1 MSKMAKTASAKPK
14 IAIACQGGGSQTAF
28 TAGVLKGLVDQQFGR
43 DFNVVSISGT
53 SGGAVC
59 ATLLWFG
66 FWKNEQPLC
75 RRLIDFW
82 KDLTAQDWAENTFND
97 AIVQGLR
104 MVNSGLLPAFQLSP
118 SSPFVQS
125 ALAWMT
131 VGLRKTFADFPT
143 VLRKHID
150 FDEIAAW
157 GPRLEPPVLILGAA
171 NVSTGQ
177 LAKFVSRQEPI
188 RLEHILASAAVP
200 SIFPAVPIGEHGYW
214 DGLFSDNPP
223 VEVLIRARTVGP
235 ENIPEEIWVIKI
247 NPTYKFVPERPE
259 AIFDRRN
266 QMEGNISLFQQL
278 DHLQLINEMIL
289 QDAFRPEYLA
299 RFDIK
304 APIRIPK
311 SFSTDP
317 DRPYYIPWI
326 EMPDEVQETLDYQGK
341 IDRSPQNI
349 NRLIELGEAAA
360 HTFLSRRA
368 AAVAANPKLEGPG

>member
-1 MSKMAKTASAKPK
+1 MAKTGAAKPK

-28 TAGVLKGLVDQQFGR
+28 TAGVLKGLVDQQVGR

-59 ATLLWFG
+59 ATLLWFD

-82 KDLTAQDWAENTFND
+82 KDLTAQDWAENAFND
-97 AIVQGLR
+97 AVVQGLR
-104 MVNSGLLPAFQLSP
+104 MVNSGLLPAFQTSP
-118 SSPFVQS
+118 SSPIVQS
-125 ALAWMT
+125 TLAFMT
-131 VGLRKTFADFPT
+131 AGLRSTFADFPT

-157 GPRLEPPVLILGAA
+157 GEPPVLILGAA
-171 NVSTGQ
+171 NVSSGQ
-177 LAKFVSRQEPI
+177 LAKFVSRLEPI

-223 VEVLIRARTVGP
+223 VEELIRPRSVGP
-235 ENIPEEIWVIKI
+235 ENVPEEIWVIKI
-247 NPTYKFVPERPE
+247 NPTTYKSVPERLE

-278 DHLQLINEMIL
+278 DHLELLNDML
-289 QDAFRPEYLA
+289 LDDAFRPEYLA

-311 SFSTDP
+311 SFKTDP

-349 NRLIELGEAAA
+349 NRLMELGEAAA
-360 HTFLSRRA
+360 CTFLRQRS
-368 AAVAANPKLEGPG
+368 AAVAANPRLQGEA

>member
-1 MSKMAKTASAKPK
+1 MAQIRSARPK

-28 TAGVLKGLVDQQFGR
+28 TAGVLKGLCDQGIGP
-43 DFNVVSISGT
+43 DFNFVSISGT

-59 ATLLWFG
+59 ATLIWFA
-66 FWKNEQPLC
+66 FLKDEQP
-75 RRLIDFW
+75 RWQRLIDFW
-82 KDLTAQDWAENTFND
+82 NDLTAQDWAENAFNT
-97 AIVQGLR
+97 AIVEGLR
-104 MVNSGLLPAFQLSP
+104 MVNSGLFPAFQLSP
-118 SSPFVQS
+118 SSPLVQS
-125 ALAWMT
+125 TLNLMT
-131 VGLRKTFADFPT
+131 GGLRRTFADFST

-157 GPRLEPPVLILGAA
+157 GPRTEPPVLILGAA
-171 NVSTGQ
+171 NVSTGK

-200 SIFPAVPIGEHGYW
+200 SIFPAVRIGEHGYW

-223 VEVLIRARTVGP
+223 VEELIRGRSVGP

-247 NPTYKFVPERPE
+247 NPTSYKSIPERPE

-266 QMEGNISLFQQL
+266 HMEGNISLFQQL
-278 DHLQLINEMIL
+278 DHLEMINDMIL
-289 QDAFRPEYLA
+289 GDAFRPEFLA
-299 RFDIK
+299 QFDIK

-311 SFSTDP
+311 SFDTDP

-326 EMPDEVQETLDYQGK
+326 EMPAEVQETLDYQGK

-349 NRLIELGEAAA
+349 NRLIGLGEAAA
-360 HTFLSRRA
+360 RTFMGQRA
-368 AAVAANPKLEGPG
+368 AAVAANPRFGGQRA